1 MSLRQNFRSLKLP
14 DLLLGC
20 WDKGVAAER
29 LSVVAAGCPPA
40 ANEHTASLGRGVGL
54 QEV

>member
-1 MSLRQNFRSLKLP
+1 MSLRQDFCSLKLL
-14 DLLLGC
+14 DLSLGC

-29 LSVVAAGCPPA
+29 LSIVAAGCPPA
-40 ANEHTASLGRGVGL
+40 ATEHTASLGRGVGS